1 MSEEGQNAPEAVPSG
16 ASRGQGLMEE
26 SLVTTPPP
34 LDLGPFPM
42 PHFGGASLSPG
53 RGLRTPATRDGVG
66 GGCSPEFTAQSLAE
80 KKAFSGQPSLQGSRE
95 EGGGGE
101 AQLIRPQ
108 AARGPRGP
116 G

>member
-1 MSEEGQNAPEAVPSG
+1 MSEEDQNAPEAVPSG

-26 SLVTTPPP
+26 SLVTAPPP
-34 LDLGPFPM
+34 TWAPSQCLIL
-42 PHFGGASLSPG
+42 GASLSPG
-53 RGLRTPATRDGVG
+53 RGLGTPATRDGAG
-66 GGCSPEFTAQSLAE
+66 GGCSPEFTAQSLAK

-95 EGGGGE
+95 EGGGE

-108 AARGPRGP
+108 AAGGPRGP